1 MWGGS
6 KTNYVLPHL
15 PLTEIKKD
23 DLVLEYLHS
32 DGSPIKGADF
42 EVLLSDGSRR
52 KGKLDDKGKAVV
64 KAVPAGRAKIQYGE
78 DQSVDDFPPHEID
91 DWFHQQ
97 ELETSQKNE
106 N

>member
-1 MWGGS
+1 M
-6 KTNYVLPHL
+6 
-15 PLTEIKKD
+15 
-23 DLVLEYLHS
+23 
-32 DGSPIKGADF
+32 
-42 EVLLSDGSRR
+42 
-52 KGKLDDKGKAVV
+52 DDKGKAVV

>member
-1 MWGGS
+1 M
-6 KTNYVLPHL
+6 
-15 PLTEIKKD
+15 
-23 DLVLEYLHS
+23 
-32 DGSPIKGADF
+32 
-42 EVLLSDGSRR
+42 LSDGSRR